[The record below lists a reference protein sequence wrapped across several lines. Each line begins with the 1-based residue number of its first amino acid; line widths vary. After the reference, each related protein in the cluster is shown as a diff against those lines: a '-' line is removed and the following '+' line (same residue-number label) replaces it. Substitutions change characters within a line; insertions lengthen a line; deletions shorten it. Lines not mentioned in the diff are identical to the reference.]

1 MNATYVILVDILIRP
16 LENLILVDTN
26 GNLLAGSIG
35 AWACGKIRRELKR
48 LSVSLAIILAVVKML
63 HLEVGWYSK
72 MNEWM
77 YVGESKEK
85 K

>member
-1 MNATYVILVDILIRP
+1 MNATYVILIDVLVWP
-16 LENLILVDTN
+16 LENLVLVDAN
-26 GNLLAGSIG
+26 GDLLTGSIG

-77 YVGESKEK
+77 YVGESEEK